1 MSDEKPNEPQE
12 AKDES
17 NAFEQGN
24 EGEQMSLVAEF
35 IEFLK
40 YNKKFWMI
48 PLLISLLGLGVLI
61 ALGGTA
67 AAPFIYTLF

>member
-1 MSDEKPNEPQE
+1 MSDDQPK

-17 NAFEQGN
+17 IDTNAFADAN
-24 EGEQMSLVAEF
+24 EGEQMGLVAEF

-40 YNKKFWMI
+40 YNKKYWMI
-48 PLLISLLGLGVLI
+48 PLLLALLGLGTLI
-61 ALGGTA
+61 LAGGTA

>member
-1 MSDEKPNEPQE
+1 MSDEKPSEQ
-12 AKDES
+12 KES